1 MPCLSA
7 ACAFC
12 PPPLKGLGWG
22 RKRGGDPSSIVP
34 QSGPREGIGKEGE
47 GLLSPFILPRWGL
60 RNENCPQPGQSE
72 GMKGGPKTSSRASSR
87 PDFGN
92 RPSRGGVRPCG
103 RPNAGG
109 RGQRRPL
116 RCCSRRMHTRA
127 GTVPSQRDAPP
138 RLLDQNLKSLLAS
151 SPLSAGPL
159 VCPRGQMSWDL

>member
-22 RKRGGDPSSIVP
+22 RKRGGDPSSIAP

-92 RPSRGGVRPCG
+92 RPSRGVSGHVAARMQEVGGSVAPCAVAPAGCTPALALSHLNVTPRP
-103 RPNAGG
+103 
-109 RGQRRPL
+109 
-116 RCCSRRMHTRA
+116 
-127 GTVPSQRDAPP
+127 V
-138 RLLDQNLKSLLAS
+138 
-151 SPLSAGPL
+151 
-159 VCPRGQMSWDL
+159 SWIRISNPF